1 MDLTSL
7 YLHVPF
13 CRHRCS
19 YCDFNTFAGQERTIP
34 AYVKALCAEIQQ
46 VSSSAGVEIP
56 VHTIFF
62 GGGTP
67 SLLGSEYITSILQ
80 ALRSHFS
87 VKRDAEITME
97 ANPGTVSPEYLQAVR
112 QAGVNRLSF
121 GMQSAHPDDLRL
133 LEREHDF
140 FDVQQAVRWARK
152 AGFDNLSLD
161 LIFALPGQSLERW
174 QETMERAAAMDPEH
188 ISLYGLT
195 IERGTPLQR
204 RWARGMI
211 PLVDDDLAADMYEM
225 AMDRLP
231 QWGFEQYEI
240 SNWAKRNQA
249 GTLLSCAH
257 NLQYWLNRPYLGFG
271 AGAHGYARLP
281 GAETGCR
288 TMNVGGIRPYIERCN
303 SETGAVFP
311 SGPAARRT
319 IAVDRRA
326 EMQETMMVGLRLTQ
340 DGISARSFQERF
352 GQPLVDAFGVEIEPL
367 VSMHLLEWVDQENPR
382 LRLTRRGRMLGNQV
396 FMRFVGQD

>member
-1 MDLTSL
+1 
-7 YLHVPF
+7 
-13 CRHRCS
+13 
-19 YCDFNTFAGQERTIP
+19 
-34 AYVKALCAEIQQ
+34 
-46 VSSSAGVEIP
+46 
-56 VHTIFF
+56 
-62 GGGTP
+62 
-67 SLLGSEYITSILQ
+67 
-80 ALRSHFS
+80 
-87 VKRDAEITME
+87 ME

-140 FDVQQAVRWARK
+140 FDVQQAVRWARR

-161 LIFALPGQSLERW
+161 LIFALPGQTLERW
-174 QETMERAAAMDPEH
+174 RDTMERAAAMDPDH

-195 IERGTPLQR
+195 IEHGTPLQR
-204 RWARGMI
+204 RWARGLI

-240 SNWAKRNQA
+240 SNWARRTKA
-249 GTLLSCAH
+249 GNLMSCAH

-288 TMNVGGIRPYIERCN
+288 TINVGGIRPYIERCN
-303 SETGAVFP
+303 CETTAVFP
-311 SGPAARRT
+311 SGPATRRT

-340 DGISARSFQERF
+340 DGVSARSFQERF
-352 GQPLVDAFGVEIEPL
+352 GQTLSEAFGAEIEPL
-367 VSMHLLEWVDQENPR
+367 ISMHLLEWVDQENPR